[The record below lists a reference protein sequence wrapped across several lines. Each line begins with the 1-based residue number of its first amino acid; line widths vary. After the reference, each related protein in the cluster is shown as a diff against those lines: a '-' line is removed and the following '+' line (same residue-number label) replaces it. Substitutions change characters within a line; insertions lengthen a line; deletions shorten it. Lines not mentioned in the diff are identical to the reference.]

1 MKKEQEKK
9 YQVEWKDKDA
19 RGYYDTFI
27 LAKDKEEA
35 ETLVKTAIKNGGI
48 RVRYF
53 EL

>member
-1 MKKEQEKK
+1 MKKEIK
-9 YQVEWKDKDA
+9 YQVQWKDKDA
-19 RGYYDTFI
+19 GGYYDTFI

-53 EL
+53 EV